1 MLSWGEFERAEPE
14 LAEAGRGLIYQFGGV
29 GLAFLSTVRRDGGP
43 RVHPMCPLIFEGR
56 LLAFLIPSPK
66 SNDLLRDARY
76 ALHCFPP
83 ADNEDAFYVT
93 GRARLCEEKA
103 LRKAADERFWDERPS
118 GQRDPDR
125 VPYRDRSADP
135 HHRPRRLGTEAHY
148 LARLNRPTREN
159 DGRSRAV
166 CFGCL
171 SARRNVEFTFGEQIL
186 ITERGSRC

>member
-14 LAEAGRGLIYQFGGV
+14 LAEAGQGLIYQFGGV

-118 GQRDPDR
+118 GQRDPDF
-125 VPYRDRSADP
+125 DEQ
-135 HHRPRRLGTEAHY
+135 RLFEFLIETA
-148 LARLNRPTREN
+148 LLTRTTGHGDWEPKHTIWH
-159 DGRSRAV
+159 A
-166 CFGCL
+166 
-171 SARRNVEFTFGEQIL
+171 
-186 ITERGSRC
+186 